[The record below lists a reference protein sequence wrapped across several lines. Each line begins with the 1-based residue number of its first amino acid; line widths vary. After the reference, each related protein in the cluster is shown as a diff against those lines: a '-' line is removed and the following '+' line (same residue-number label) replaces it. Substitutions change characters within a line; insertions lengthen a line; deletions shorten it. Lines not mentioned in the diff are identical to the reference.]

1 MKQRVMKTITLRMPQ
16 AFSRFAGDRLGVSA
30 VEFAIV
36 APIMIG
42 LYLGC
47 VELASGI
54 AAQRK
59 VSLISSTLA
68 NLTSQVNTI
77 STSNMTDMLTAST
90 AIIAPFSATNLSV
103 TLSCLKIDANGAV
116 TVAWSATQN
125 GSARSTGSTVSIPST
140 LVVKSSQLLF
150 AEASYAYTPTIA
162 YTITG
167 TLKLSD
173 YMYMRPRISTPIY
186 NNIAC
191 T

>member
-30 VEFAIV
+30 VEFAFI

-47 VELASGI
+47 AELSGGI

-59 VSLISSTLA
+59 VSLVSSTLA
-68 NLTSQVNTI
+68 NLASQVTTI
-77 STSNMTDMLTAST
+77 SASNMTDMLTAST
-90 AIIAPFSATNLSV
+90 AIIAPFSAANLSV

-116 TVAWSATQN
+116 TVAWSTAQN
-125 GSARSTGSTVSIPST
+125 GSPRSTPPSIPAT

-150 AEASYAYTPTIA
+150 AEASYSYTPSVA

-173 YMYMRPRISTPIY
+173 FMYMRPRISPPIY
-186 NNIAC
+186 NNVAC